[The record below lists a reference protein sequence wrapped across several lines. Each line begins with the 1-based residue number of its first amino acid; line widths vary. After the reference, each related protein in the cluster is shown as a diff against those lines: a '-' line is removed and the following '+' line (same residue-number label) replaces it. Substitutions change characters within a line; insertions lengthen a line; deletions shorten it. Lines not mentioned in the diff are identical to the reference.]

1 MKLSILT
8 PSIPERFQQVNR
20 LRKKI
25 EKQIGDLDVEHLIL
39 IDNKKRT
46 IGEKRQSLV
55 HIAKGNF
62 FAFVDDDDDVSDDY
76 IKSIYA
82 AAHGEP
88 DVITF
93 RQNAKYND
101 QQSEIIFKAEH
112 QDAGFNPSGETFR
125 GPWHVCAWRKAAVI
139 GCQFLSCNYGED
151 LAWSL
156 QARRRIQTTI
166 HIDRV
171 LHYYRHSSKTTA
183 APESR

>member
-25 EKQIGDLDVEHLIL
+25 EKQIGNLDVEHLIL

-46 IGEKRQSLV
+46 IGEKRQALV
-55 HIAKGNF
+55 NSANGVF
-62 FAFVDDDDDVSDDY
+62 VSFVDDDDDVSDDY
-76 IKSIYA
+76 VKSIYA
-82 AAHGEP
+82 AALGEP

-101 QQSEIIFKAEH
+101 QESEIIFKTENL
-112 QDAGFNPSGETFR
+112 DTGFNPGGETLR
-125 GPWHVCAWRKAAVI
+125 GPWHVCAWRKAAI
-139 GCQFLSCNYGED
+139 EGCQFLFCNYGED

-156 QARRRIQTTI
+156 QARRRVQTTI